1 MPEKI
6 ESPSRENT
14 AFEEAQLMMLSKADI
29 REQCEAGARQAAVS
43 TLDGTFPLL
52 TASTHTGLVDAFE
65 QELSGGLFATAVQH
79 IERLRQALHNT
90 DRETDK
96 IILGV
101 LDPGTGKT
109 NQYSLG
115 TTRSVLKALFES
127 SDVEIRSSKNDKP
140 TKPGEGALY
149 FTFHSAKSVRG
160 KDMPFWDTAAANEEV
175 AKENL
180 FRVIARRLHAEL
192 EFNRVDPQQ
201 SGLVRGAY
209 AEVLPNTLLVALTN
223 YSQRLLGLLMPFD
236 LEHLANITPETKR
249 YTSDLTAFSES
260 MSVEQRIALIN
271 MTVNAGKVK
280 IHSYDVAAIKAS
292 ITPQWPAVEEKIKTI
307 EASLLASEVAM
318 QSSNPHV
325 SLDW

>member
-1 MPEKI
+1 MSGTPDPLLKEW
-6 ESPSRENT
+6 T
-14 AFEEAQLMMLSKADI
+14 AFEDAKLMMLSTAELQEKC
-29 REQCEAGARQAAVS
+29 RTGARRSAA
-43 TLDGTFPLL
+43 LALQETFGSA
-52 TASTHTGLVDAFE
+52 TASAHPSLVDALE
-65 QELSGGLFATAVQH
+65 KELAGGLNACAYQH
-79 IERLRQALHNT
+79 TYKLRNALHIMDKENQ
-90 DRETDK
+90 K
-96 IILGV
+96 IILGA
-101 LDPGTGKT
+101 LNPGKT
-109 NQYSLG
+109 NDYILG
-115 TTRSVLKALFES
+115 PTRSVIQTVFQGANIDIKGASNEDAFT
-127 SDVEIRSSKNDKP
+127 SKDY
-140 TKPGEGALY
+140 ASMY
-149 FTFHSAKSVRG
+149 WFHSSNSARG
-160 KDMPFWDTAAANEEV
+160 PDVPFWDTPAHDEEM
-175 AKENL
+175 AREKL
-180 FRVIARRLHAEL
+180 FRVIARLLHAEL
-192 EFNRVDPQQ
+192 EFNEVDPEQD
-201 SGLVRGAY
+201 GLVRGAY